1 MIYAATDKD
10 ASHEDDDDDEGW
22 ERDILLGGK
31 TATRQSGDSD
41 KLAARLA
48 NKQNNF

>member
-1 MIYAATDKD
+1 MTYAATDKD
-10 ASHEDDDDDEGW
+10 ASHEDDDDDER
-22 ERDILLGGK
+22 EGGRNRGGN
-31 TATRQSGDSD
+31 ATRQSGDSD

>member
-1 MIYAATDKD
+1 MTYAATDKD
-10 ASHEDDDDDEGW
+10 ASHEDDDDDER
-22 ERDILLGGK
+22 EGG

>member
-1 MIYAATDKD
+1 MTYAATDKD
-10 ASHEDDDDDEGW
+10 ASHEDDDDDER
-22 ERDILLGGK
+22 EGGGEEWGG

>member
-1 MIYAATDKD
+1 MTYAATDKD
-10 ASHEDDDDDEGW
+10 ASHEDDDDEDEREGEEW
-22 ERDILLGGK
+22 GG